1 MVRTSILADA
11 MNSINN
17 ADSMGKRQV
26 LVRPASKVTVEFLN
40 IMQKHGYIGEFEIV
54 DDHRSGKIVVQLNGR
69 QVLNKCGVISP
80 RYNIK
85 ISQMEKWVTKLLPA
99 RQFGHIVLTTS
110 AGVMDHQTARRK
122 HVSGKILGFFY

>member
-1 MVRTSILADA
+1 MVRTSVLSDA

-17 ADSMGKRQV
+17 ADRMGKRQV
-26 LVRPASKVTVEFLN
+26 LIRPASKVTVEFLN
-40 IMQKHGYIGEFEIV
+40 IMQKNGYIG
-54 DDHRSGKIVVQLNGR
+54 D
-69 QVLNKCGVISP
+69 LNKCGVISP

-85 ISQMEKWVTKLLPA
+85 ISEVEKWVTKLLPA

-110 AGVMDHQTARRK
+110 AGVMDHNTARRK